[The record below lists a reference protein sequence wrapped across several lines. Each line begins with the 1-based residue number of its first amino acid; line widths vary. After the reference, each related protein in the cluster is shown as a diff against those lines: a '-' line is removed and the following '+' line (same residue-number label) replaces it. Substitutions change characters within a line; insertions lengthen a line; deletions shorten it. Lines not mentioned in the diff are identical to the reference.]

1 MKKLFQKRMKDEQA
15 GPSIM
20 QQLSE
25 KVEFAKRRVADYLN
39 ARLARLSL
47 KAQRRLMTILGLAVV
62 GICASLTI
70 RAIHGDVI
78 LFKAIRPSEYV
89 KSVPSST
96 SEPLSAEHVK
106 HLREFKNVMDS
117 LSQSP
122 YGREIFLE
130 IKRVRPGLLDT
141 INMLTNIK

>member
-1 MKKLFQKRMKDEQA
+1 MKNIFQKQMKDGQQ

-20 QQLSE
+20 QQLNE

-47 KAQRRLMTILGLAVV
+47 KAQRRLMTILGLFVV

-70 RAIHGDVI
+70 KAIHGDVI
-78 LFKAIRPSEYV
+78 LVKAIRPTENV
-89 KSVPSST
+89 KSIPLPTKES
-96 SEPLSAEHVK
+96 LSAEHTK
-106 HLREFKNVMDS
+106 HLREFEAVMDS
-117 LSQSP
+117 LYRSP

-130 IKRVRPGLLDT
+130 IKRLRPGLLDT
-141 INMLTNIK
+141 LSMLTRMK